1 MTYDPLGGGPLDY
14 LPCRYGTSKLLFR
27 GPKRRPDGTHV
38 AVLGGTESYGKFI
51 ETPWPDMLEQVTG
64 RQVVNLAQMNAG
76 VDVYLNDRS
85 VQDLCQQSHVTVIE
99 LMGAQNLSNRFYAV
113 HPRRNDRFLRAS
125 TLMKTIY
132 REIDFT
138 EFHFT
143 RHLLAGL
150 RDASAEKFE
159 MITGELKDAWV
170 ARMQKLIETVSGQV
184 VLLWMADHPPGA
196 DSADPLARSGP
207 LLVDARMIDVLR
219 PRVSAVV
226 EIVAGP
232 EERAEGFGQMHFGE
246 MDSSAAAELLGPVVH
261 KRAAQRLGEAIRALD
276 V

>member
-1 MTYDPLGGGPLDY
+1 MTYDPLGGGALDY

-27 GPKRRPDGTHV
+27 GPRRRPDGSHI

-51 ETPWPDMLEQVTG
+51 ETPWPDLLEQVTG
-64 RQVVNLAQMNAG
+64 RQVVNLSQLNAG
-76 VDVYLNDRS
+76 VDVYLNDRT
-85 VQDLCQQSHVTVIE
+85 VQDLCQQAHVTVIE
-99 LMGAQNLSNRFYAV
+99 LLGAQNLSNRFYAV

-150 RDASAEKFE
+150 RDASPEKFE
-159 MITGELKDAWV
+159 LISGELKDVWV
-170 ARMQKLIETVSGQV
+170 ARMQKLIETVSGRV
-184 VLLWMADHPPGA
+184 ILLWMADHAPGKT
-196 DSADPLARSGP
+196 SGDPLARGGP
-207 LLVDARMIDVLR
+207 LLVDSAMIEALR

-226 EIVAGP
+226 EIVGSP
-232 EERAEGFGQMHFGE
+232 EERAEGLGQMHFS
-246 MDSSAAAELLGPVVH
+246 DLDASAAAELLGPVVH
-261 KRAAQRLGEAIRALD
+261 KRAARQLGEVIRTAD
-276 V
+276 R